1 MNRQSVFRV
10 DTDRQATAAQAIED
24 LTAFL
29 TGCGIAPTDYTLH
42 QSQSDHGRYL
52 AYHSEAVEAAVLALL
67 GWNNLT
73 RSGGTVSTRD
83 FKQLKGY
90 PNVDVSLLAKR
101 RFAVTPRSVPHDA

>member
-29 TGCGIAPTDYTLH
+29 TGCGIAPTEYALS
-42 QSQSDHGRYL
+42 QSQSDHGLYL
-52 AYHSEAVEAAVLALL
+52 TYHSETVEAAVLTLL
-67 GWNNLT
+67 AWDKLT
-73 RSGGTVSTRD
+73 RNGDSVSTRD
-83 FKQLKGY
+83 FRQLPGY

-101 RFAVTPRSVPHDA
+101 RFAVIPRSEPHDA